1 MGAILSVNL
10 LRNNINV
17 AQAEDLVSI
26 LKEHPTLKSL
36 CGNKGDETELN
47 MSSKLSGAG
56 DATMLAGEVVDNGAM
71 TSFNLASNRLGG
83 ERAKIIVAILPK
95 CT

>member
-1 MGAILSVNL
+1 MNL
-10 LRNNINV
+10 LKNDIGV
-17 AQAEDLVSI
+17 EQAGALVLI
-26 LKEHPTLKSL
+26 LKEHLTLKSL

-71 TSFNLASNRLGG
+71 TSFNLASNRLDG